1 MAQDKG
7 SPYLTPREAAAF
19 LRLKRRTLANMRH
32 RRTGPQYRKHGGR
45 IVYSV
50 DDLKAWS
57 AATRRRSEHDA
68 PAPKAL
74 ILDDVDGLEL
84 DDGDDSDP
92 GDDFG
97 S

>member
-1 MAQDKG
+1 MAQDKD

-32 RRTGPQYRKHGGR
+32 RRTGPHYRKHGGR

-57 AATRRRSEHDA
+57 SATRRRSEHDA
-68 PAPKAL
+68 PPPRAHMP
-74 ILDDVDGLEL
+74 DDFDVPEC
-84 DDGDDSDP
+84 DDGNAYDP
-92 GDDFG
+92 GDDAG
-97 S
+97 P

>member
-1 MAQDKG
+1 MAQDKD

-32 RRTGPQYRKHGGR
+32 RRTGPHYRKHGGR

-50 DDLKAWS
+50 DDLKTWS
-57 AATRRRSEHDA
+57 SATRRRSEHDA
-68 PAPKAL
+68 PPPAVS
-74 ILDDVDGLEL
+74 ILDDVEDIDV
-84 DDGDDSDP
+84 DDGDDRRP
-92 GDDFG
+92 GDDAG

>member
-1 MAQDKG
+1 MAQDKD

-32 RRTGPQYRKHGGR
+32 RRTGPHYREHGGR

-50 DDLKAWS
+50 DDLKTWS
-57 AATRRRSEHDA
+57 SATRRRSEHDA
-68 PAPKAL
+68 PSPGVS
-74 ILDDVDGLEL
+74 IPDSVDELEFN
-84 DDGDDSDP
+84 DSDDSDP
-92 GDDFG
+92 GDDVG

>member
-1 MAQDKG
+1 MAQDKD

-32 RRTGPQYRKHGGR
+32 RRTGPHYRKHGGR

-50 DDLKAWS
+50 DDLTAWS
-57 AATRRRSEHDA
+57 RATRRRSEHDA
-68 PAPKAL
+68 SAPKVP
-74 ILDDVDGLEL
+74 IPDDADELEFNDG
-84 DDGDDSDP
+84 DDGDP
-92 GDDFG
+92 EDDAG

>member
-1 MAQDKG
+1 MAQDKD

-32 RRTGPQYRKHGGR
+32 RHTGPHYRKHGGR

-50 DDLKAWS
+50 DDLTTWS
-57 AATRRRSEHDA
+57 SATRRRSEHDA
-68 PAPKAL
+68 PALKVFPP
-74 ILDDVDGLEL
+74 DDIDAHEF
-84 DDGDDSDP
+84 DDGDDHEL
-92 GDDFG
+92 GDELG